1 VRRAGAPV
9 RDTPAA
15 SRHSA
20 LVPPGV
26 LHQQVS
32 SALAN
37 WELDAAEALLSD
49 VDDALPPSPSA
60 AAPRGGPP
68 LTSLARAWADTL
80 RAELLV
86 RRLRLAGYS
95 LLGDPLVEGGP
106 EQQGALD
113 LHAGVAGLHG
123 DTPATAPEPEA
134 SDSPGGGTALR
145 TESAGHAARA
155 IALVRSARA
164 AFDGQDDDLQR
175 AAGLVRHA
183 RIELLSR
190 RVDAAMDEAV
200 EAASLLDPALAP
212 GPLLVHTLSGLAG
225 VLADLELMPLA
236 LDYQRRA
243 AETAETAAQ
252 QATGPAA
259 GSPGA
264 SGRTPRALAAEA
276 ATRLAALC
284 AEVGESLLDDGCADA
299 AASHFTEARDLAVR
313 ALGQLPADD
322 PGLLDTEVVHG
333 WALVGLGEHTA
344 ATGRL
349 RSAAAAATAAADR
362 ALLAAAELGLG
373 RALRRSGDGRA
384 ADDHLAAALALGTEH
399 GLPRLRR
406 AALRE
411 LCTLH
416 AELDDA
422 TRALPYLQAYLADE
436 LDRVDE
442 RRTRWVELFG
452 RRKSLL
458 ETERAAGQLRRQAYE
473 DPLTHLPNRRYAEA
487 RLDGLLA
494 AGNVP
499 ALAVVDID
507 RFKSINDAAGHPG
520 GDAVLRAVGQLL
532 VDGCR
537 DTDEVCRWAGD
548 EFVILLPDTTS
559 EQAERAMERIRRS
572 IAAHDWSGLGVDVP
586 VTVSVGIAS
595 AARGDD
601 RRTLF
606 AAADGVL
613 YDAKRGGRDR
623 VVRLSGLT
631 QTRADDPDTLPAGTP
646 VEGEVL
652 PSDTAA
658 GEVPETAANA
668 VRVGDVSAHLLEDGP
683 GGDPADDAG
692 GFAGLLV
699 EPPSDDDADRPA
711 PPGEELP
718 AEPAG
723 AVRRASAGSGRVGR
737 TVGPAPVSPLGAV
750 PGTPA
755 PRAPAVPVGPDVIWG
770 TGRSTEQVLALVR
783 EARREF
789 PDRPAL
795 VVRAGAETL
804 VALASEHDAY
814 TTMDAAARSAAVGP
828 VPEAV
833 GRVGV
838 LCASN
843 GDTPIAAEAA
853 FVARMTGTEVV
864 RVDDVGG
871 SRIRPLLAD
880 RTLLTDVD
888 CLVVVAGLDAAL
900 ASIVSGL
907 TDVPIVAVP
916 TSVGQGSS
924 FGGFGA
930 LLTMLNSAAPG
941 VVVSN
946 IDNGWS
952 AGVFAARIARR
963 TNRS

>member
-1 VRRAGAPV
+1 
-9 RDTPAA
+9 
-15 SRHSA
+15 
-20 LVPPGV
+20 
-26 LHQQVS
+26 
-32 SALAN
+32 LAN
-37 WELDAAEALLSD
+37 WQLDTAETLLADIDSSLPSHTTAVGEL
-49 VDDALPPSPSA
+49 
-60 AAPRGGPP
+60 GGGP

-95 LLGDPLVEGGP
+95 LLGEPLVDGGP
-106 EQQGALD
+106 EQDGALD
-113 LHAGVAGLHG
+113 LHAGVAELHANRTDG
-123 DTPATAPEPEA
+123 EEP
-134 SDSPGGGTALR
+134 R
-145 TESAGHAARA
+145 TGSESRAESAAHAALA

-164 AFDGQDDDLQR
+164 AFDAQDDGLHR
-175 AAGLVRHA
+175 AAGLVQHA

-200 EAASLLDPALAP
+200 EAASLLDPALP
-212 GPLLVHTLSGLAG
+212 VGPLLVHTLSGLAG

-243 AETAETAAQ
+243 AETAEIAAQ
-252 QATGPAA
+252 QAIGSAAGPA
-259 GSPGA
+259 GPG
-264 SGRTPRALAAEA
+264 GRSPRALSADA
-276 ATRLAALC
+276 ATWLAAMC
-284 AEVGESLLDDGCADA
+284 AEVGESLLDDGSPETA
-299 AASHFTEARDLAVR
+299 APHFTEARDLAVR
-313 ALGQLPADD
+313 ALGQLPAGD
-322 PGLLDTEVVHG
+322 PGVLDTQTVHG
-333 WALVGLGEHTA
+333 WALVGLGDHAAAITLLQAAVRA
-344 ATGRL
+344 ATGPEH
-349 RSAAAAATAAADR
+349 R
-362 ALLAAAELGLG
+362 ALLASAELGLG
-373 RALRRSGDGRA
+373 RALRRSGNGPA
-384 ADDHLAAALALGTEH
+384 ADDHLATALALATEH
-399 GLPRLRR
+399 GLSRVRR

-416 AELDDA
+416 ADLDDA
-422 TRALPYLQAYLADE
+422 ARALPYLQAYLADE

-487 RLDGLLA
+487 TLDGLLTS
-494 AGNVP
+494 GSVP

-548 EFVILLPDTTS
+548 EFVILLPDTTA

-572 IAAHDWSGLGVDVP
+572 IAGYDWSALGVEVP
-586 VTVSVGIAS
+586 VTISVGIAS

-613 YDAKRGGRDR
+613 YEAKRGGRDR
-623 VVRLSGLT
+623 VVRLSGVT
-631 QTRADDPDTLPAGTP
+631 QTRAADSPATDGARA
-646 VEGEVL
+646 VEGEVVGATSG
-652 PSDTAA
+652 PDTTAAEVPDTAA
-658 GEVPETAANA
+658 EA
-668 VRVGDVSAHLLEDGP
+668 VRVGDVSAHPLDDSPAELPEN
-683 GGDPADDAG
+683 DPADDAG
-692 GFAGLLV
+692 GFAPLLV
-699 EPPSDDDADRPA
+699 EPPADGPTRRRSPLDELFG
-711 PPGEELP
+711 PP
-718 AEPAG
+718 
-723 AVRRASAGSGRVGR
+723 RSAGS
-737 TVGPAPVSPLGAV
+737 TAGPAVVPPIAPVTAGSPVAPAAGTPVS
-750 PGTPA
+750 
-755 PRAPAVPVGPDVIWG
+755 APAAAPASTPVPLPPATPGPGPGPDIIWG
-770 TGRSTEQVLALVR
+770 TGRSTDQVLALVR

-789 PDRPAL
+789 PDRPAV
-795 VVRAGAETL
+795 VVRASADTL

-814 TTMDAAARSAAVGP
+814 TTMDAGAMSAAVGP
-828 VPEAV
+828 LPEPV

-838 LCASN
+838 LCASS

-853 FVARMTGTEVV
+853 FVARVTGTEVV

-871 SRIRPLLAD
+871 SRIRPLLTD
-880 RTLLTDVD
+880 RSLLTEVD

-900 ASIVSGL
+900 ASVVSGL

-916 TSVGQGSS
+916 TSTGQGNA

-963 TNRS
+963 TVSR